1 MTVCE
6 NLTVFFFLRA
16 VVNIP
21 IQTLI
26 IPPRLL
32 FRKMIISQL
41 EHGPSVRERV
51 EKNKHSSRRLVSVF
65 ASNPTLLTFTDSF
78 ARGESNVLISGSIPL
93 SSITRLAFLQLVKWQ
108 TVENF
113 SYLAISFKVG
123 SSPWN
128 VARSISRECRDGFG
142 SQRLTAVISLFV
154 RSSWDVLNFKSLR
167 FCT

>member
-1 MTVCE
+1 
-6 NLTVFFFLRA
+6 
-16 VVNIP
+16 
-21 IQTLI
+21 
-26 IPPRLL
+26 
-32 FRKMIISQL
+32 MIISQL
-41 EHGPSVRERV
+41 ELDPSV
-51 EKNKHSSRRLVSVF
+51 HTLDPQHFFSSRIFFSPRSLVSVF

-108 TVENF
+108 TVENC

-154 RSSWDVLNFKSLR
+154 RSSWDVPNFKSLR

>member
-1 MTVCE
+1 
-6 NLTVFFFLRA
+6 
-16 VVNIP
+16 
-21 IQTLI
+21 
-26 IPPRLL
+26 
-32 FRKMIISQL
+32 MINSQL
-41 EHGPSVRERV
+41 ELEPSVRERV
-51 EKNKHSSRRLVSVF
+51 EKNKHSSTPTWITMKTKYPFDPQHFFSSRIFFSSRRLVSVF

-142 SQRLTAVISLFV
+142 FWKPTIDSGNFPLRKVVV
-154 RSSWDVLNFKSLR
+154 RRAKL
-167 FCT
+167 